1 MAVKTFNKPN
11 WYNSADVVPAK
22 HGWIHEPTNEVLAA
36 IPHLDVRLAAEDDET
51 TVPNAPA
58 IKVINSLTIKLSG
71 IPNASYSLT
80 VGSGDPFVGTFGS
93 NGSDIIQLNYDL
105 IENDIITAYQTDED
119 DNDSDTASFTVKKLK
134 GKLKI
139 LSWTLS
145 SVLDISLEL
154 TNIIIGEDA
163 PLTIT
168 CGELEILAEIDDT
181 NVNIASGVKT
191 VTLSEIDYS
200 TVEGLGIG
208 PKVLTIAAVGND
220 GKPVSITL
228 NVVIPEQGG

>member
-1 MAVKTFNKPN
+1 MAAKTFNKPN
-11 WYNSADVVPAK
+11 WYNSADVAPTK
-22 HGWIHEPTNEVLAA
+22 HGWIHEPTKEILLA
-36 IPHLDVRLAAEDDET
+36 IPHLDVRLSAEDDET

-58 IKVINSLTIKLSG
+58 IKVIDSLNIKVTG

-80 VGSGDPFVGTFGS
+80 VGSDDPFVGTFGS
-93 NGSDIIQLNYDL
+93 NGSDIIHLNYDL

-139 LSWTLS
+139 LSWTSS

-154 TNIIIGEDA
+154 TNIIIDEDNA
-163 PLTIT
+163 LTIKSGDVVIT
-168 CGELEILAEIDDT
+168 TVDDDLATSIE
-181 NVNIASGVKT
+181 SGVKT
-191 VTLSEIDYS
+191 LTLSEIGYS
-200 TVEGLGIG
+200 EVSGLGTG
-208 PKVLTIAAVGND
+208 PKVLTIAVVGND